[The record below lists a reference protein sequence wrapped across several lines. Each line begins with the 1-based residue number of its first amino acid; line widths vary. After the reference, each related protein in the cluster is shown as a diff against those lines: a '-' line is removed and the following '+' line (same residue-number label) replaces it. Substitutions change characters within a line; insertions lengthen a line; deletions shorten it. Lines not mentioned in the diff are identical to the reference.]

1 MKKINYCLIEGKSV
15 AFFAGIAVSV
25 VLILLGLF
33 AAYNMEHHGHIIS
46 GMDNQIVW
54 GIPHVFAIFL
64 ILAASG
70 VLNVAS
76 ISSVFRKIFYSPL
89 ARLSALLAI
98 TLLVGGL
105 IVLVLDL
112 GRPDRLI
119 VAMTSYNFKSIFAW
133 NIILY
138 NGFIVICLIYLWF
151 MMERRM
157 QKYYPTV
164 GLIAF
169 IWRLI
174 LTTGTGS
181 IFGFLVARE
190 AYHTALMPPLFIA
203 LSLSLGLAVFLI
215 VLLLDC
221 FETHCP
227 LEEGILHRPK
237 SLLGVF
243 IAVVFYF
250 VMVYHLAHLYFTGR
264 HGVEYFIL
272 AGGGIHT
279 ILFWGGYI
287 FLGTIL
293 PLLLLYH
300 ERFTKSHASIAAA
313 ALLTIFGGFALLY
326 VIIIGGQAYPI
337 EIFPGMEVI
346 SSGFFDMPVNGLAG
360 HPYMPSIWEF
370 MLGLSGIGITALLTL
385 VAVKILPFMPCSL
398 ADVSLDPDLKD

>member
-1 MKKINYCLIEGKSV
+1 MKNITYNVIEGKSV
-15 AFFAGIAVSV
+15 GYYGGIVVSV
-25 VLILLGLF
+25 LFILLGLF
-33 AAYNMEHHGHIIS
+33 AAYNMEHQGHIIT

-54 GIPHVFAIFL
+54 GIPHIFAIFL
-64 ILAASG
+64 ILSASG

-105 IVLVLDL
+105 SVLVLDL
-112 GRPDRLI
+112 GRPDRLV

-133 NIILY
+133 NIFLY
-138 NGFIVICLIYLWF
+138 NGFLLVCALYLWF

-157 QKYYPTV
+157 QRYYPTA

-169 IWRLI
+169 VWRLI

-190 AYHTALMPPLFIA
+190 AYHTALMAPLFIA

-215 VLLLDC
+215 VLLIDC
-221 FETHCP
+221 WETRCS
-227 LEEGILHRPK
+227 LGEDILHRPK
-237 SLLGVF
+237 TLLGVF
-243 IAVVFYF
+243 IAAVFYF
-250 VMVYHLAHLYFTGR
+250 VLVYHLTHLYFTGR

-272 AGGGIHT
+272 ANGGIYT
-279 ILFWGGYI
+279 VLFWGGYI

-300 ERFTKSHASIAAA
+300 QRFTKSRTSIAIAA
-313 ALLTIFGGFALLY
+313 ILTMVGGFALLY
-326 VIIIGGQAYPI
+326 VIIIGGQAYPL
-337 EIFPGMEVI
+337 EIFPGMEVT
-346 SSGFFDMPVNGLAG
+346 SSGFFDHVDV
-360 HPYMPSIWEF
+360 HPYTPSIYEIL
-370 MLGLSGIGITALLTL
+370 LGISGIAISALLTVL
-385 VAVKILPFMPCSL
+385 ALRILPFMPTNL
-398 ADVSLDPDLKD
+398 ADSEIGSELK